1 MDIRKSISSLGNDAL
16 RSDRIFFKKVETER
30 DLWSMG
36 SLYLNED
43 QADLVNPLWFSL
55 GRAYIKPEENLP
67 CLIFRKEDS
76 KLIGFIQLCRFLG
89 CEEEAVTWSLFII
102 PEYQRMGYGK
112 ESVILATK
120 ILRSAFPTLKIKVAV
135 EQANIRAQR
144 LYNSLGLSFTGEMD
158 GNDFVY
164 KF

>member
-1 MDIRKSISSLGNDAL
+1 MNVRRSIGSLDNNAL
-16 RSDRIFFKKVETER
+16 MSDRIFFKKIETER

-89 CEEEAVTWSLFII
+89 CKEESVTWSLFFI

-112 ESVILATK
+112 ESVRLATS
-120 ILRSAFPTLKIKVAV
+120 ILRKAFPSLKIKVTV
-135 EQANIRAQR
+135 EQANLAAQK
-144 LYNSLGLSFTGEMD
+144 LYTDLGLSYTGELD
-158 GNDFVY
+158 GNDFIY
-164 KF
+164 AY